1 MPLYSPVL
9 ALIRKSTVTAAMIAS
24 WLGVPMLRPK
34 ALCRPLLI
42 YKAPKPSEA
51 ATPNTVAI
59 MARTSISFPAGPST
73 R

>member
-1 MPLYSPVL
+1 MPLESPVL

-42 YKAPKPSEA
+42 YKAPKPIDTCADVERPSESREVN
-51 ATPNTVAI
+51 PL
-59 MARTSISFPAGPST
+59 RP
-73 R
+73 